1 MLPGQMHHEVPWSNV
16 HFRPEDIQIKEVK
29 LIPWILALE
38 MHFRLRIMGQVV
50 STHSIV
56 EIAFDPTKMQL
67 AK

>member
-29 LIPWILALE
+29 L
-38 MHFRLRIMGQVV
+38 RLWMMGQVV
-50 STHSIV
+50 SIHSIV